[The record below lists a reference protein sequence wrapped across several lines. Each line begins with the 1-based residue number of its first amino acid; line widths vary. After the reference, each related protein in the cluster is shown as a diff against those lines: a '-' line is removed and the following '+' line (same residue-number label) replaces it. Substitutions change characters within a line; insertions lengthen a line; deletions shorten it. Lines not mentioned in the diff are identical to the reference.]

1 MIKYFSWPGFF
12 LFFFSIL
19 LHRIFSYTF
28 FILFI
33 FFQHKTTLFTT
44 LVAAISSLLVRYGNN
59 EGLCIAVPVANRDV
73 TSGLLKSVGY
83 YVNTVLLSFAPSE
96 TMSFDEVI
104 SYAKEIVTGAQKHAQ
119 VPYQKVVSEAMD
131 RGSPGAKV
139 SFAS

>member
-1 MIKYFSWPGFF
+1 M
-12 LFFFSIL
+12 
-19 LHRIFSYTF
+19 
-28 FILFI
+28 
-33 FFQHKTTLFTT
+33 
-44 LVAAISSLLVRYGNN
+44 RYGNN

-73 TSGLLKSVGY
+73 TSGLMKSVGY

-131 RGSPGAKV
+131 RGSLGAEV
-139 SFAS
+139 SFAFLINLILTFDFIY